1 MFEDTTGRIR
11 SHISK
16 IPQGESEAIYLRYHR
31 ENQKIPQGESEAIY
45 LRYHRENQKI
55 PQGESADTTG
65 RIRSHISKISQG
77 ESEAIYLRYHRENQ
91 KSYIEECQPFE

>member
-45 LRYHRENQKI
+45 LRYHRENQK
-55 PQGESADTTG
+55 T
-65 RIRSHISKISQG
+65 
-77 ESEAIYLRYHRENQ
+77 
-91 KSYIEECQPFE
+91 YI